1 MQPAISRFKWRQI
14 WLTLHL
20 YVGLSF
26 GFIFVLS
33 GLTGSLLVFYVEID
47 ELINPELQ
55 ISRES
60 ATVPK
65 SYEELFQAL
74 RVRHPER
81 LKAWRL
87 EIPRNNQAMMM
98 ARYYKPQETEHLHF
112 APFIVWVNPYTANV
126 VSSRFWGQYLMTWL
140 YDLHYTLLLDLT
152 GKTIMACI
160 GGVILVSLLTGV
172 YLWWPGPGKLKPA
185 LVFKGHTSRARF
197 NFDLHKINGIYSLLF
212 LFLLVISGILLE
224 LPDFFNPG
232 INKLSHLFK
241 AKTHHSIS
249 QNGNQR
255 ISLDRAVDIALQ
267 QFPKATLRWIETPVD
282 VNGSYQIMLYQSGE
296 PSRRFPKSTVWIDQ
310 YSGKVLDIRNPIN
323 NSSGDTFLSW
333 LHPLHSGEI
342 AGLSGRW
349 LVFLLGFIPAIL
361 FVTGLIRW
369 LQKRDARNLKNTRNA
384 IQSKPLPRI

>member
-60 ATVPK
+60 VTVPK

-74 RVRHPER
+74 RVRHLER

-241 AKTHHSIS
+241 AKTHQSIS

-267 QFPKATLRWIETPVD
+267 RFPKATLRWIETPVD

-310 YSGKVLDIRNPIN
+310 YSGKVLDIRNPIY